1 MLKENQ
7 EKKYIIIRTNY
18 KNEETGEY
26 AFTEEEERLMS
37 EEEFWILVK
46 RLSGVNYGGFG
57 GALLDPLEFDYEDG
71 YINYTE
77 E

>member
-1 MLKENQ
+1 MLEIQK
-7 EKKYIIIRTNY
+7 KKYIIIRTNY
-18 KNEETGEY
+18 KDEETGELCY
-26 AFTEEEERLMS
+26 TDEEDRLMT

-46 RLSGVNYGGFG
+46 RLSGINYGGFG
-57 GALLDPLEFDYEDG
+57 GSLQDDLEFDWSDG